1 MNCWSRWPAFHRGS
15 LTPNGL
21 KVVETDGQ
29 GRDDGQPLRPATG
42 QEIKAEQKKAKRR
55 RKQKEYRHLESRG
68 LTPSI
73 GMNKARGFFA
83 ELITVAGK
91 NRDKVR
97 RVRRKVY
104 FTRFA
109 DR

>member
-1 MNCWSRWPAFHRGS
+1 MGKARTMASLFDRRPARRSRQSRRRQY
-15 LTPNGL
+15 
-21 KVVETDGQ
+21 VVEN
-29 GRDDGQPLRPATG
+29 RKN
-42 QEIKAEQKKAKRR
+42 IVISKAG
-55 RKQKEYRHLESRG
+55 G
-68 LTPSI
+68 LTPPI
-73 GMNKARGFFA
+73 GMNKARGFIA